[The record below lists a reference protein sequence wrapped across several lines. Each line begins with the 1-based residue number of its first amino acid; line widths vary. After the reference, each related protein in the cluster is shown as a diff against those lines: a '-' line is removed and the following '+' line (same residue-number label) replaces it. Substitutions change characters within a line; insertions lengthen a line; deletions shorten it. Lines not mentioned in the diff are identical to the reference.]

1 MKIPVHK
8 IRSVIT
14 FAINGSM
21 QDLGYIK
28 KVPALDIKP
37 SSHQANVILEQC
49 FIDSTTSTV
58 LVWPK

>member
-14 FAINGSM
+14 FALNGSL

-28 KVPALDIKP
+28 KVPALDIKL
-37 SSHQANVILEQC
+37 SSHQADVILEHC
-49 FIDSTTSTV
+49 FIDSAAITV